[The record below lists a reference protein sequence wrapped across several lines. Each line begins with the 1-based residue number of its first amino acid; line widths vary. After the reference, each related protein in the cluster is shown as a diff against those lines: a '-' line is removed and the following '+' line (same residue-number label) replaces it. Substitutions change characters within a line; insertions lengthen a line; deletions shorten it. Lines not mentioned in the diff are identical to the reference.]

1 MGKGNSYAELYRQ
14 MESSGYEDKCLGTME
29 GTRAESREKFKAT
42 KTFPLVTC
50 IALMNMVV

>member
-14 MESSGYEDKCLGTME
+14 TESSGYEETRGGTVE

-42 KTFPLVTC
+42 KTFPLVH
-50 IALMNMVV
+50 VSH